1 MEKIKVIIEVL
12 GGVAE
17 CTNQDQ
23 LPENIE
29 VIIIDHDDEN
39 EDDQ

>member
-1 MEKIKVIIEVL
+1 MGKIKVIIEVL

-17 CTNQDQ
+17 CTNEDS

-29 VIIIDHDDEN
+29 VVIIDHDDEN
-39 EDDQ
+39 EEDK